1 MRPPQTTHVR
11 YLIVLILFV
20 ASTFSYGD
28 RVVLSL
34 AAVNVM
40 GDLHLDALR
49 LGYLLSAFSW
59 AYVCAQLPAGGLL
72 DRFGSKRVYGA
83 AIVGWGICALLA
95 GFSGYL
101 AAAGAFYALF
111 ALRFLSG
118 LAQAPVFPGNG
129 RIVAAWF
136 PTSERGRA
144 SAIFNS
150 SQYFSLVLFA
160 PIMGWLAHA
169 FGWKQCF
176 WFEGLL
182 ALALAAVWFR
192 EIYSVKTHPHISPAE
207 IEIIESGGGLASLDA
222 GQRPAATTLT
232 WSAVKWLLGNRM
244 LAGIYLGQY
253 CITTL
258 TWFFLT
264 WFPIYLNQARHISI
278 LKVGFLATLP
288 ALCGFAGGILGG
300 VISDR
305 LLRAGCSL
313 TFARKLPI
321 VLGMALAMT
330 MIGCNYVST
339 SLAVMVLMSIAFFG
353 KGIGA
358 LGWTVVSDTSPK
370 SLLGVSGGL
379 FNLIGNL
386 AGVTTPIVIGAIVKY
401 TGSFQ
406 WALVFVAGTALMA
419 IVAYLPIVGEIKRV
433 EMTAE
438 AIRGVSA

>member
-1 MRPPQTTHVR
+1 MRDREKTHVR
-11 YLIVLILFV
+11 YVIVLILFV

-28 RVVLSL
+28 RAVLSFASASL
-34 AAVNVM
+34 DR
-40 GDLHLDALR
+40 DLHVDTLR

-59 AYVCAQLPAGGLL
+59 AYVIAQLPAGALL
-72 DRFGSKRVYGA
+72 DRFGSKRVYGL
-83 AIVGWGICALLA
+83 AIVGWSVCALLA
-95 GFSGYL
+95 GISGNL
-101 AAAGAFYALF
+101 PVAISFYALF
-111 ALRFLSG
+111 AVRFISG
-118 LAQAPVFPGNG
+118 MAQAPVFPGNG

-150 SQYFSLVLFA
+150 SQYFAVVLFA
-160 PIMGWLAHA
+160 PIMGWIVNAW
-169 FGWKQCF
+169 GWRQCF
-176 WFEGLL
+176 WFDALL
-182 ALALAAVWFR
+182 GVGLAALWFR
-192 EIYSVKTHPHISPAE
+192 EVDGVKAHPRVSSAE
-207 IEIIESGGGLASLDA
+207 VETIERGGGLASLDA
-222 GQRPAATTLT
+222 TNRPMAGTLT
-232 WSAVKWLLGNRM
+232 WPAMKWLLGNRM
-244 LAGIYLGQY
+244 LVGIYLGQY

-264 WFPIYLNQARHISI
+264 WLPIYLNQARHIPMV
-278 LKVGFLATLP
+278 KVGFLAALP

-305 LLRAGCSL
+305 MLRAGCSL

-321 VLGMALAMT
+321 VVGMMLAMI
-330 MIGCNYVST
+330 MIGCNFVTT
-339 SLAVMVLMSIAFFG
+339 SLDVMILMSISFFG

-370 SLLGVSGGL
+370 TLIGVNGGL

-386 AGVTTPIVIGAIVKY
+386 AGVTTPLIIGLIVKY

-406 WALVFVAGTALMA
+406 WALVFVAATALLA

-433 EMTAE
+433 EIPAGQVH
-438 AIRGVSA
+438 GVNA